1 MSEEPPLLDWN
12 VRRRPSGLQSG
23 KELLPSNVKRLQVA
37 RARADVKRS
46 SLAPLDA
53 AATRRPSGD
62 RRGCQ
67 KIRSDVRKGRSPPIA
82 STQTSVV
89 SSPVTPAGMYASE
102 PVFENVTLGGT

>member
-12 VRRRPSGLQSG
+12 VSRRPSGDESG
-23 KELLPSNVKRLQVA
+23 KELLPSNVKRLQVS
-37 RARADVKRS
+37 RGRS
-46 SLAPLDA
+46 YVQRSTLAPLDA

-82 STQTSVV
+82 STQTSSV
-89 SSPVTPAGMYASE
+89 SRPGTPSGLE
-102 PVFENVTLGGT
+102 